1 MGCICL
7 RAARGALLLAL
18 VVCLCFPARAAVWV
32 EGMELDIEL
41 PSGKTIQDNP
51 GGSRIDVGGAQYTV
65 LDGGV
70 ELFSTVK
77 ATVESTNSYYHI
89 LLTRSYLDSLSAEV
103 RRFLVGQIQ
112 FRHLENSS
120 GLSSIVVLE
129 DNDRDGTFTLARILF
144 AALLGTAL
152 GVGYTLFRLYFS
164 VPAAVDAVV
173 KYGVALALPLP
184 AAKFRTRRAC
194 ALCCMAFVAYMAAFA
209 GILTALFPAQA
220 EGETG
225 GVVFVAESIPS
236 GVLVAGCVLF
246 AFAAV
251 RVVRLLASRA
261 RAGSLTY
268 PCVLRLGEREVK
280 AKGFADTGNRL
291 TDARGQGVVVADR
304 LAALALVRGQSPPR
318 EQIEVTTVGGKTLLT
333 AFRIDEIK
341 IYCGGGE
348 NIIKDVTVAVSAHP
362 IAGEYGLILPAAFAG
377 PGGRKE
383 RC

>member
-18 VVCLCFPARAAVWV
+18 VVCLCFPAQAAVWV

-129 DNDRDGTFTLARILF
+129 DNDRDGTFTLERILYPEGIYQEFIYLSRNDAGELEPLHRLYLMNYLSNGRRYQTYAIVDVDADGLVLEAPDSFAVTQEDQPDVLLF
-144 AALLGTAL
+144 AATPTATPTATPSPTPTATPTATPITKPPSVSPIQ
-152 GVGYTLFRLYFS
+152 GKQRL
-164 VPAAVDAVV
+164 
-173 KYGVALALPLP
+173 
-184 AAKFRTRRAC
+184 
-194 ALCCMAFVAYMAAFA
+194 
-209 GILTALFPAQA
+209 
-220 EGETG
+220 
-225 GVVFVAESIPS
+225 
-236 GVLVAGCVLF
+236 
-246 AFAAV
+246 
-251 RVVRLLASRA
+251 
-261 RAGSLTY
+261 
-268 PCVLRLGEREVK
+268 
-280 AKGFADTGNRL
+280 
-291 TDARGQGVVVADR
+291 
-304 LAALALVRGQSPPR
+304 
-318 EQIEVTTVGGKTLLT
+318 
-333 AFRIDEIK
+333 
-341 IYCGGGE
+341 
-348 NIIKDVTVAVSAHP
+348 
-362 IAGEYGLILPAAFAG
+362 
-377 PGGRKE
+377 
-383 RC
+383 